1 LGFTRIDR
9 VILTGAFGNYI
20 DPEKAMVLGLF
31 PDCEIKEITSVANAA
46 GDGARLALLNKDK
59 RKEANDIAREI
70 GYIELT
76 LCKDFSDQFALAM
89 HFPHMRDPFY
99 HLRGLI
105 PEELINL

>member
-1 LGFTRIDR
+1 
-9 VILTGAFGNYI
+9 
-20 DPEKAMVLGLF
+20 
-31 PDCEIKEITSVANAA
+31 
-46 GDGARLALLNKDK
+46 
-59 RKEANDIAREI
+59 
-70 GYIELT
+70 LT